1 MSHALGATARRLA
14 ALTVATAAF
23 LSAGTAHAEGKYD
36 IRFAKFGTATRTGTK
51 VDVQLDQIGYD
62 NVVRELGVAMAP
74 KFFGPAATLGSLGF
88 NIALETSFTNIKD
101 EAGYWQTAV
110 DSPANTLNTMQ
121 LHFRKGLPFSLEVGG
136 TVTHL
141 FDSQL
146 WGVGLDLKFAPLEGF
161 RDLPDI
167 SFRGNIHTVLGQKDL
182 NLLTTGGD
190 FIISKDFGVG
200 GVLHIAPYA
209 GYNLVYV
216 YANSHPIAFFVNDCT
231 ADVDRALC
239 SKVDIFS
246 DVSEVVHRAVIGF
259 QLVVT
264 YVSVGTEI
272 AITEGL
278 QTYTLHFGADF

>member
-1 MSHALGATARRLA
+1 MIAPALRIA
-14 ALTVATAAF
+14 ALTAAF
-23 LSAGTAHAEGKYD
+23 AATLGVAGPVHAEGKYD
-36 IRFAKFGTATRTGTK
+36 IRFAEFGKATRQGSK
-51 VDVQLDQIGYD
+51 VQVDLDQIGYD

-101 EAGYWQTAV
+101 GSDYWQTAV
-110 DSPANTLNTMQ
+110 DSPSNTLNTMQ

-182 NLLTTGGD
+182 NLLATGGD
-190 FIISKDFGVG
+190 FIISKDFGIG
-200 GVLHIAPYA
+200 GVLHLAPYA

-216 YANSHPIAFFVNDCT
+216 YANSHPIGFFVDDCT
-231 ADVDRALC
+231 ADVDRSQC
-239 SKVDIFS
+239 SKVDIFQ
-246 DVSEVVHRAVIGF
+246 DVSEVVHRAIIGF

-264 YVSVGTEI
+264 YVSIGTEI
-272 AITEGL
+272 AITDGL
-278 QTYTLHFGADF
+278 QTYTIHVGADF